1 MEKTGKIWL
10 AAGLSFI
17 IIVIVAVVAIY
28 YVVVNRPPVNTDSHK
43 LSPTAQASF
52 VSNFVSG
59 CSEDGSTSAE
69 YCTCVGTY
77 MAQDMTREQIGE
89 LAEIANDQDRL
100 VKFVTPYVYAS
111 GCIQ

>member
-1 MEKTGKIWL
+1 MDRTRKNWL
-10 AAGLSFI
+10 VGGLSFI

-28 YVVVNRPPVNTDSHK
+28 YIDRQPVNTGSQK

-52 VSNFVSG
+52 VSSFVSG
-59 CSEDGSTSAE
+59 CSEDGGTSAE
-69 YCTCVGTY
+69 YCACVGTY

-89 LAEIANDQDRL
+89 LAEIANDQDRM

-111 GCIQ
+111 GCTQ